1 MVRIGEYGV
10 LERRMYLVLNDTML
24 AISKSNK
31 YKTCQPKKKK
41 TILLTNERRVL
52 VGGYFCAH
60 GSHLLDFDMDD
71 IVSSIFYTIIYLLAS
86 SHALRACGE
95 TFFFQQKKKNPV
107 FLFWEYNL

>member
-71 IVSSIFYTIIYLLAS
+71 IVSSIFYTIIYLYLYYY
-86 SHALRACGE
+86 LRGC
-95 TFFFQQKKKNPV
+95 TCLNRIFFCSKIPTHFYV
-107 FLFWEYNL
+107 

>member
-41 TILLTNERRVL
+41 TT
-52 VGGYFCAH
+52 YK
-60 GSHLLDFDMDD
+60 LD
-71 IVSSIFYTIIYLLAS
+71 SQNKNT
-86 SHALRACGE
+86 R
-95 TFFFQQKKKNPV
+95 FFF
-107 FLFWEYNL
+107 FG